1 MSLRLV
7 GDWLREHRWLAA
19 FVCVVVFG
27 YSYGKDMALRD
38 NARDAAMVQGTE

>member
-1 MSLRLV
+1 VSLQRASE
-7 GDWLREHRWLAA
+7 WLRAHRWLAA
-19 FVCVVVFG
+19 LVCVIVFG

>member
-1 MSLRLV
+1 MSLQPAH
-7 GDWLREHRWLAA
+7 GWLRANRWLVVFA
-19 FVCVVVFG
+19 CVIVFG

>member
-1 MSLRLV
+1 VTLQQV

-19 FVCVVVFG
+19 LVCMVVFG

-38 NARDAAMVQGTE
+38 NARDTAMVQGTD

>member
-1 MSLRLV
+1 MSLQRLT
-7 GDWLREHRWLAA
+7 DWLRNHRWLAA
-19 FVCVVVFG
+19 FIVVLAFG

>member
-1 MSLRLV
+1 MTLRQA
-7 GDWLREHRWLAA
+7 GDWLREHRWLAV

-38 NARDAAMVQGTE
+38 NDRDAAMVQGTE